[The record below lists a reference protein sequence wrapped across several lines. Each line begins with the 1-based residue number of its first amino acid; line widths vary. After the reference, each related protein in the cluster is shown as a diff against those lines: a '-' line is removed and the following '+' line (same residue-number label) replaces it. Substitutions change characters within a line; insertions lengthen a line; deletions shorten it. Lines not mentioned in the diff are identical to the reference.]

1 MGWNFRKKK
10 DIPGGLWLK
19 CPECGAMLQRRVLEE
34 NSGVCNECD
43 HHFKVT
49 ARDRIRHLLDEDSFH
64 ELGQEL
70 TTKNPLSFDGY
81 DGTIERS
88 RKRSGIDE
96 AAIAGHGKIQGMPVG
111 FAALDFHFV
120 GGSMGVVVGTRV
132 TMAAEHAFE
141 NKLPLIVVSTSG
153 GARMHEGA
161 LSLMQMAKT
170 SAAIARMGEIGLPYI
185 SVLADPCTGG
195 VIASYAALGDVIVAE
210 PQALIGFAGP
220 RVIQTT
226 IGTQLPDGFQRAEF
240 LLEHGFIDRIVSRHR
255 LQGELATMLRYMAPK
270 EVREQ
275 AVAI

>member
-19 CPECGAMLQRRVLEE
+19 CPDCGAMLQRRVLEE
-34 NSGVCNECD
+34 NLGVCNECE

-49 ARDRIRHLLDEDSFH
+49 AKDRIRHLLDADTFE
-64 ELGQEL
+64 ELGKDL

-96 AAIAGHGKIQGMPVG
+96 AAIVGHGKMQGMPVG

-132 TMAAEHAFE
+132 TVAAEYAYEH
-141 NKLPLIVVSTSG
+141 KLPLIVISTSG

-170 SAAIARMGEIGLPYI
+170 SAAIGRMGEVGLPYI

-195 VIASYAALGDVIVAE
+195 VIASYAALGDVIIAE
-210 PQALIGFAGP
+210 PEALIGFAGP

-240 LLEHGFIDRIVSRHR
+240 LLEHGFIDRITSRHK
-255 LQGELATMLRYMAPK
+255 LRDDIAGILRFMAPA
-270 EVREQ
+270 EVRAQ
-275 AVAI
+275 AVAV